1 MKSLKLP
8 LLILL
13 SASAIAYLM
22 LEADH
27 AQPRDEP
34 KIPIAQADQD
44 RSAQRQSPAQ
54 TQTDS
59 KVETE
64 SLVSDTDNGNKVD
77 TDTPEWNEVEVEEDK
92 QTSAKLL
99 VAQIIDAQGVVDGEQ
114 IKKLFDEDLEAYV
127 DLIES
132 LDNHDATSQ
141 QRQTAL
147 ADRLT
152 HLPETIYS
160 EKYACGDR
168 ICVLSLTTDT
178 ISQQSI
184 DKLSEFDK
192 NYAFI
197 KQTQLDTGET
207 QFQAIYLQT
216 DDPSTMRFKGY

>member
-1 MKSLKLP
+1 MKFLKLP

-27 AQPRDEP
+27 AQSRDET
-34 KIPIAQADQD
+34 KIPIAQTDQD
-44 RSAQRQSPAQ
+44 RSAQGQSPAQ
-54 TQTDS
+54 PQTSS

-64 SLVSDTDNGNKVD
+64 SLISENTDSGNKVD
-77 TDTPEWNEVEVEEDK
+77 TDTPKSNEVKDDK
-92 QTSAKLL
+92 QTSAKAL

-114 IKKLFDEDLEAYV
+114 IKKLFDQDLDAYV

-132 LDNHDATSQ
+132 LDNNDATSQ

-152 HLPETIYS
+152 HLPETLYS

-197 KQTQLDTGET
+197 KQTQLNTGET

>member
-27 AQPRDEP
+27 AQPRGEP
-34 KIPIAQADQD
+34 KIPIVQTDQD
-44 RSAQRQSPAQ
+44 RSAQRQSPTQPQ
-54 TQTDS
+54 TSS
-59 KVETE
+59 KVETV
-64 SLVSDTDNGNKVD
+64 SLMSDTDSGNKID
-77 TDTPEWNEVEVEEDK
+77 TDTPESNEVEDDK

-114 IKKLFDEDLEAYV
+114 IKKLFDKDLEAYV

-132 LDNHDATSQ
+132 LDNYDATSQ

-152 HLPETIYS
+152 RLPETIYS

>member
-1 MKSLKLP
+1 MKFLKLP

-22 LEADH
+22 LEADQ
-27 AQPRDEP
+27 AQSRDEP
-34 KIPIAQADQD
+34 KIPIAQPDQD
-44 RSAQRQSPAQ
+44 RSTQGQSPTQPQ
-54 TQTDS
+54 TSS

-64 SLVSDTDNGNKVD
+64 SLISENTDGGNEID
-77 TDTPEWNEVEVEEDK
+77 TDTPESNEVEDDK
-92 QTSAKLL
+92 QTSAKVL

-114 IKKLFDEDLEAYV
+114 IKKLFDKDLEAYV

-132 LDNHDATSQ
+132 LDNYDATSQ

-152 HLPETIYS
+152 RLPETIYS

>member
-22 LEADH
+22 LEADQ

-34 KIPIAQADQD
+34 KIPIAQPDQD
-44 RSAQRQSPAQ
+44 RSAQRQSPDQ
-54 TQTDS
+54 TQTSS
-59 KVETE
+59 KVETV
-64 SLVSDTDNGNKVD
+64 SLMSDTDGGNKID
-77 TDTPEWNEVEVEEDK
+77 TDTPESNEVEDDK
-92 QTSAKLL
+92 QISAKLL

-114 IKKLFDEDLEAYV
+114 IKKLFDKDQEAYV

-132 LDNHDATSQ
+132 LDNYDATSQ

-152 HLPETIYS
+152 RLPETIYS

>member
-22 LEADH
+22 LEANH

-34 KIPIAQADQD
+34 KIPIAQ
-44 RSAQRQSPAQ
+44 
-54 TQTDS
+54 TQTSS
-59 KVETE
+59 KVETV
-64 SLVSDTDNGNKVD
+64 SLMSDTGGGNKVD
-77 TDTPEWNEVEVEEDK
+77 TDTPESNEIEDDK
-92 QTSAKLL
+92 RTSAKQL

-114 IKKLFDEDLEAYV
+114 IKKLFDQDLEAYV

-132 LDNHDATSQ
+132 LDNYDATSQ

-147 ADRLT
+147 SDRLT
-152 HLPETIYS
+152 RLPETIYS

>member
-13 SASAIAYLM
+13 SISAIAYLM

-27 AQPRDEP
+27 AQSRDEP
-34 KIPIAQADQD
+34 KAPIAQVNQDKSDQN
-44 RSAQRQSPAQ
+44 QSPAQ
-54 TQTDS
+54 THTSS
-59 KVETE
+59 KVETV
-64 SLVSDTDNGNKVD
+64 SLISENTDSGNKVD
-77 TDTPEWNEVEVEEDK
+77 TDTNESNEVKDDK
-92 QTSAKLL
+92 QTSAKQL

-114 IKKLFDEDLEAYV
+114 IKKLFDKDLEAYV

-132 LDNHDATSQ
+132 LDNYDAIGQ
-141 QRQTAL
+141 QRQSAL

-152 HLPETIYS
+152 RLPKTIYS

-197 KQTQLDTGET
+197 KQAQLDTGET

>member
-44 RSAQRQSPAQ
+44 RSAQHQSPAQ
-54 TQTDS
+54 TQTSS
-59 KVETE
+59 KVETV
-64 SLVSDTDNGNKVD
+64 SLMSDTDGGNKID
-77 TDTPEWNEVEVEEDK
+77 TDTPESNEVEDDK
-92 QTSAKLL
+92 QISAKLL

-114 IKKLFDEDLEAYV
+114 IKKLFDKDLEAYV
-127 DLIES
+127 DLIDS
-132 LDNHDATSQ
+132 LDNYDATSQ

-168 ICVLSLTTDT
+168 ICALSLTTDT

>member
-1 MKSLKLP
+1 MKFLKLP

-27 AQPRDEP
+27 TQPRDEP
-34 KIPIAQADQD
+34 KIPIAQTDQD
-44 RSAQRQSPAQ
+44 RSTQRQSPTQLQ
-54 TQTDS
+54 TSS
-59 KVETE
+59 KVETV
-64 SLVSDTDNGNKVD
+64 SLISENTDGGNKID
-77 TDTPEWNEVEVEEDK
+77 TDTPESNEIEDDK
-92 QTSAKLL
+92 RTSAKQL
-99 VAQIIDAQGVVDGEQ
+99 VAQIIDAQEVVDGEQ
-114 IKKLFDEDLEAYV
+114 IKKLFDQDLEAYV

-152 HLPETIYS
+152 RLRETIYS